1 MPADLSNP
9 PLASLEKRRLQ
20 LEDLLWDFDDFT
32 HPDEFDQSRVAALQA
47 ATKALALDIVD
58 TARRLKF
65 EAASPAIP
73 RGGFPPLPP
82 LPVRSLPASRPQS
95 ARSMRPRTLSK
106 PRAAPETSGLPP
118 QSPRLAPQSFTNPF
132 SPGGGPE
139 EDDVPVPIPEG
150 IRPTRSQS
158 AVSHGPYQPLRHD
171 VSRDAFTPPA
181 SPGIGPVLAPR
192 SQGLPLNTSQHR
204 GTFDP
209 AASPSTIDTRT
220 SVVSNTSSSS
230 SAMLGSLDSLVIAD
244 GSAEMDRPVSEAMGA
259 RLSATRSTVTTDSD
273 PSLIGVEDLLKES
286 SLASDRRKSRPA
298 SPRIPECA
306 IREGSTYYKLKGLCR
321 GATRFRK
328 DGHWDSIKITD
339 EFDGGMGAGGSD
351 MMRASDGITVPFHY
365 ETTKVGACGDC
376 GYAHDLD
383 EVELDKDNRGK
394 SMAGRPEAPYPKAWH
409 KLSPAHSRSNA
420 YL

>member
-1 MPADLSNP
+1 MPANWSNP
-9 PLASLEKRRLQ
+9 SSASLERRRLQ

-32 HPDEFDQSRVAALQA
+32 HPDEFDQSRYAALQA

-73 RGGFPPLPP
+73 PGGFPPLPP
-82 LPVRSLPASRPQS
+82 LPTRPLPTSRPQS

-106 PRAAPETSGLPP
+106 PRPAPETNGLPP
-118 QSPRLAPQSFTNPF
+118 QSPRLAPQSPFTNPF
-132 SPGGGPE
+132 SPGGGLE
-139 EDDVPVPIPEG
+139 EDDVHVPIPDG
-150 IRPTRSQS
+150 IRPTRSLS
-158 AVSHGPYQPLRHD
+158 VASHGPYQPARHD
-171 VSRDAFTPPA
+171 VGRDAFTPPA
-181 SPGIGPVLAPR
+181 SPGIGPILAPR
-192 SQGLPLNTSQHR
+192 SQGLSLNTSLR
-204 GTFDP
+204 RRTFDP
-209 AASPSTIDTRT
+209 APSPSTIDTRT

-230 SAMLGSLDSLVIAD
+230 SAMLGSLDSLVIAE
-244 GSAEMDRPVSEAMGA
+244 GSAEVDRPASEAIGSK
-259 RLSATRSTVTTDSD
+259 LSATRSTITTDSD
-273 PSLIGVEDLLKES
+273 PSLVGFEDLLKES
-286 SLASDRRKSRPA
+286 SLTSDRRRSRPA

-321 GATRFRK
+321 GAARFRK

-339 EFDGGMGAGGSD
+339 EFDGAMGAGGSD

-394 SMAGRPEAPYPKAWH
+394 DGRQSVTLLPE
-409 KLSPAHSRSNA
+409 SDTD
-420 YL
+420 

>member
-1 MPADLSNP
+1 MPADLSGP

-32 HPDEFDQSRVAALQA
+32 HPDEFDQSRYAALQA

-65 EAASPAIP
+65 EAASPALP
-73 RGGFPPLPP
+73 PGGFPPLPP
-82 LPVRSLPASRPQS
+82 LPTRSLPTSRPQS

-106 PRAAPETSGLPP
+106 ARVGPETSEFPS
-118 QSPRLAPQSFTNPF
+118 QSPRLAPQFFTNPF
-132 SPGGGPE
+132 SPSGDP
-139 EDDVPVPIPEG
+139 EDDDVQVPIPEG

-158 AVSHGPYQPLRHD
+158 VASHGPYHPVRHD
-171 VSRDAFTPPA
+171 ASRDAFTPPA
-181 SPGIGPVLAPR
+181 SPGIGPILAPR
-192 SQGLPLNTSQHR
+192 SQGLSLNTSLR
-204 GTFDP
+204 RRTFDP
-209 AASPSTIDTRT
+209 APSPSTIDTRT
-220 SVVSNTSSSS
+220 SVVSHTSSSS
-230 SAMLGSLDSLVIAD
+230 SAMLGSLDSLVIAE
-244 GSAEMDRPVSEAMGA
+244 GSAELDRPVSEVIGTS
-259 RLSATRSTVTTDSD
+259 LSATRSTITSDSD

-286 SLASDRRKSRPA
+286 SFASDRRKSRPA

-306 IREGSTYYKLKGLCR
+306 IREGSTYYRLKGLCR

-383 EVELDKDNRGK
+383 EVELDQDDRGK
-394 SMAGRPEAPYPKAWH
+394 AF
-409 KLSPAHSRSNA
+409 
-420 YL
+420 